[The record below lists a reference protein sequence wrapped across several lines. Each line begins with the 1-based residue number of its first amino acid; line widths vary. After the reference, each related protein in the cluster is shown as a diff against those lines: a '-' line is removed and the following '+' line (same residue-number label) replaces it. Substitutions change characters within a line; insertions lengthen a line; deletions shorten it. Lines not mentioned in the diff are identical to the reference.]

1 MMNLFEEDEAI
12 YAFDSD
18 ALVTLERYYSDL
30 PVFDALWQD
39 LAWLSLAGRFKV
51 IDFVYDEVVDS
62 YKGDRGFLKSWL
74 KKQRKY
80 CFWETGEKAMILS
93 QRVINENV
101 RSGFLKPG
109 KLIGE
114 RDEADPFLIGNAA
127 VEGFIIVTKE
137 KTTVSNKLPQV
148 AAKYGARTIGIADFL
163 KDRGFKLQ
171 RGT

>member
-1 MMNLFEEDEAI
+1 MMNLFDEEESI

-30 PVFDALWQD
+30 SVFDALWQD
-39 LAWLSLAGRFKV
+39 LSWLALAGRFKV
-51 IDFVYDEVVDS
+51 LDFVYDEVVDR

-74 KKQRKY
+74 KKQRKHCY
-80 CFWETGEKAMILS
+80 WETGEKAMIFS

-101 RSGFLKPG
+101 RTGFLKKG
-109 KLIGE
+109 NLLGD

-137 KTTVSNKLPQV
+137 KTTVSNKLPQI
-148 AAKYGARTIGIADFL
+148 AANYGASTISISDFL

-171 RGT
+171 RGV